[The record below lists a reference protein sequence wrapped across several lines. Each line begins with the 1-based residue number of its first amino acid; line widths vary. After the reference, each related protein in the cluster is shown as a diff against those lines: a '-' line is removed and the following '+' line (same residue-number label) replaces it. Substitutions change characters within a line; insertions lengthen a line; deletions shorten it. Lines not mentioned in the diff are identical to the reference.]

1 MAKVSDLCWCGFVD
15 EFDDSYDKVSIR
27 TSKILKRFENKRFYS
42 VTTTEDPIL
51 DKYVLENEGNVF
63 ATDAVLAVLMASPRS
78 VYSWDIV
85 IEKAN
90 GMLFLGMLYFLFLQ
104 VVSLLSKTFPFS
116 SLTTTDCFIPF

>member
-1 MAKVSDLCWCGFVD
+1 MSDLCWCGFVD

-90 GMLFLGMLYFLFLQ
+90 GMLFLGTRSDRRFIIFPPFFETYYHKLIVLSFLRQ
-104 VVSLLSKTFPFS
+104 ER
-116 SLTTTDCFIPF
+116 